1 MDGTRQ
7 RLGSLL
13 EWLLAAACAITGA
26 LLLSF
31 GVQNLQS
38 AAGGVAVIAKE
49 APGPLPI
56 AGIPPGV
63 ARVPLLLL
71 SNDREVHIGDSL
83 PAVAER
89 LGSLSALV
97 SESREDLGT
106 GRRVIRF
113 YTDTAVQ
120 FIVVFDAAVRDQE
133 PRLSA
138 IFIR

>member
-13 EWLLAAACAITGA
+13 EWLLAAVCAVAGA
-26 LLLSF
+26 LFLSF
-31 GVQNLQS
+31 AFQNLQS
-38 AAGGVAVIAKE
+38 ASAGVAVIAKE
-49 APGPLPI
+49 AAEPLPI

-71 SNDREVHIGDSL
+71 SNDREVHVGDSL
-83 PAVAER
+83 TAVVER

-97 SESREDLGT
+97 SESREDLGK

-113 YTDTAVQ
+113 YTDTALQ